1 MSNHSHLLSFNIES
15 WNACALGLTETTQWE
30 AWAKTL
36 DWPSEGKVDA
46 SSIPPMM
53 RRRMSIQSKLA
64 VQTALNELNN
74 QDIDYLVFSSR
85 HGELH
90 RTVTIIEDILSGEEA
105 SPMAFAQSVHNT
117 AAGLTTIASKKPI
130 PVTSIAAGE
139 NTFHSALL
147 DAFIFLHE
155 NPKSKVLLIDFD
167 QPLPHIYQ
175 EFEEQRFS
183 DYAVGCVLTSGHQFT
198 VQRKTTSSSTSLAMS
213 SLPQGLQ
220 CFQHFLL
227 HSNSWEIN
235 SQKQQWLWSRNP

>member
-1 MSNHSHLLSFNIES
+1 MSNQSHLLSFNIES
-15 WNACALGLTETTQWE
+15 WNACALELTETSQWE
-30 AWAKTL
+30 VWAKTL
-36 DWPSEGKVDA
+36 EWSSEGKIDA
-46 SSIPPMM
+46 SLIPPMM

-64 VQTALNELNN
+64 VQTALSVLNS

-90 RTVTIIEDILSGEEA
+90 RTVTIIEDILNGEDA

-139 NTFHSALL
+139 NTFHNALL
-147 DAFIFLHE
+147 DAFIFLDE
-155 NPKSKVLLIDFD
+155 NPERKVLLIDFD
-167 QPLPHIYQ
+167 QPLPSIYR

-183 DYAVGCVLTSGHQFT
+183 DYAIGCVLSSGDQFK
-198 VQRKTTSSSTSLAMS
+198 VQRKASRDNASLEIS

-227 HSNSWEIN
+227 HSDSWEVN
-235 SQKQQWLWSRNP
+235 SPKQQWLWSRNS